1 MSNDDKELEEFLYK
15 IIHEISKE
23 NASIVF
29 KGGLALKD
37 LLSQIHKSNIIER
50 RTIDIDAN
58 WTGEKNLDKITK
70 IFSNA
75 VKKVDATCKL
85 EVSRL
90 PNENSS
96 MGFKILD
103 SEKSVLSKIDLDIKN
118 NPFYVVYKF
127 EDIDIKYSS
136 LEKMLAD
143 KLSALSGSHVF
154 RRAKD
159 LLDVYLIIKDN
170 DINIEKIKEILKYD
184 SRELEN
190 FETLISNKEIMKDSY
205 EKLLGITNKP
215 LFEEVWNKD
224 IKFLIDNKLIKDK

>member
-1 MSNDDKELEEFLYK
+1 MSNDDKELEDFLYK
-15 IIHEISKE
+15 IIHEISRE
-23 NASIVF
+23 NAPIVF

-37 LLSQIHKSNIIER
+37 LLNQLNTNNIIER

-58 WTGEKNLDKITK
+58 WTDEENLDKITK

-75 VKKVDATCKL
+75 VKRVDSTCKI

-90 PNENSS
+90 PGDKSS

-103 SEKSVLSKIDLDIKN
+103 SENSILSKIDLDIKN
-118 NPFYVVYKF
+118 NPFYVICKF
-127 EDIDIKYSS
+127 EDVDIKYSS

-159 LLDVYLIIKDN
+159 LLDIYLIIKDN
-170 DINIEKIKEILKYD
+170 NIEMKKVLEILKYD
-184 SRELEN
+184 SRELH
-190 FETLISNKEIMKDSY
+190 
-205 EKLLGITNKP
+205 
-215 LFEEVWNKD
+215 
-224 IKFLIDNKLIKDK
+224 

>member
-1 MSNDDKELEEFLYK
+1 MSNDDKELEDFLYK
-15 IIHEISKE
+15 IIHEISRE
-23 NASIVF
+23 NAPIVF

-37 LLSQIHKSNIIER
+37 LLNQLNTNNIIER

-58 WTGEKNLDKITK
+58 WTGEENLDKITK

-75 VKKVDATCKL
+75 VKRVDSTCKI

-90 PNENSS
+90 PGDKSS

-103 SEKSVLSKIDLDIKN
+103 SENSILSKIDLDIKN
-118 NPFYVVYKF
+118 NPFYVICKF
-127 EDIDIKYSS
+127 EDVDIKYSS

-159 LLDVYLIIKDN
+159 LLDIYLIIKDN
-170 DINIEKIKEILKYD
+170 NIEMKKVLEILKYD
-184 SRELEN
+184 SRELGN
-190 FETLISNKEIMKDSY
+190 FETLMTNKEVMKDGY
-205 EKLLGITNKP
+205 DKLLGITNKP
-215 LFEEVWNKD
+215 LFEEVWNND
-224 IKFLIDNKLIKDK
+224 IKFLIDNKLI